1 MTELFIANATR
12 QFLDFTYRLPESSGP
27 RVQRI
32 RPGGQI
38 RISGDLSQKG
48 VDAVVDQHR
57 KYGLVRVSE
66 IDRTKDFSGICYDVD
81 RPVQVEKLRRAMA
94 KKTEVLVERGRE
106 IRKMAAIANNNALE
120 ASLEE
125 SGRPEGLRELSMEI
139 VEENPTEA
147 SENPINEGI
156 AVVADGV
163 VPQKGK
169 RGRVHR
175 ANQQG

>member
-1 MTELFIANATR
+1 M
-12 QFLDFTYRLPESSGP
+12 
-27 RVQRI
+27 
-32 RPGGQI
+32 
-38 RISGDLSQKG
+38 
-48 VDAVVDQHR
+48 
-57 KYGLVRVSE
+57 SE